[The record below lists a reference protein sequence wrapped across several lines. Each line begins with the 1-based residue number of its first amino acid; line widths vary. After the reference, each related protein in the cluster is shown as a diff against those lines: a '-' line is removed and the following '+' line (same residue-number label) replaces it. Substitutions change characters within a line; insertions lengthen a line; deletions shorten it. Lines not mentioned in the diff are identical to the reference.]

1 MASPKRLSVNAGVAP
16 PAVLTVHLMLS
27 LRLPTLALTASL
39 LAAYGVAGA
48 APVTHPTYH
57 NDGAM
62 TVDGVRYASLE
73 AYVASDAFRR
83 NGATCTTADVVALP
97 HAVPLIASDCTD
109 ARTVINPSY
118 DVGEITVPV
127 VFHVVTKTNGTGK
140 VDAAHIASQL
150 DELNQVYNPPGAV
163 AGLRFVLANRDP
175 DGKPTSGV
183 EYVANDAWFADP
195 GPGVANPMRQALSWN
210 PARYMNIFTNDG
222 GGSLGYTLLPFGTLN
237 ADDGITLQ
245 WNVVGRNPPLGAP
258 YDLGTVAAHE
268 VGHYFG
274 LLHTFNN
281 GCGSASAPYT
291 TGDLIADTTPT
302 AQPVFNC
309 GPAASGCS
317 FGSQIAPADNFMDY
331 SVDVCRMR
339 FSPEQ
344 FNRMRCAT
352 YNYRPALL
360 QRAPVAEFSTTV
372 TSLAV
377 NFTNASIADG
387 AAVAFHWDFGDGTT
401 SSDKTP
407 THTYAAAGSYNVT
420 LEVVA
425 GALAA
430 SKSQAV
436 IAVDDPTQASSDGG
450 CQSNAPAGSALAMV
464 VAALG
469 LVRRRTHRRA

>member
-1 MASPKRLSVNAGVAP
+1 
-16 PAVLTVHLMLS
+16 
-27 LRLPTLALTASL
+27 
-39 LAAYGVAGA
+39 
-48 APVTHPTYH
+48 
-57 NDGAM
+57 M
-62 TVDGVRYASLE
+62 TVDGVRYTSLE

-83 NGATCTTADVVALP
+83 NGATCTTSDAVAMPL
-97 HAVPLIASDCTD
+97 AVPLVAADCTD

-127 VFHVVTKTNGTGK
+127 VFHVVTKANGTGK

-163 AGLRFVLANRDP
+163 AGLHFVLANRTP

-195 GPGVANPMRQALSWN
+195 GPGNANPMRKALSWD

-237 ADDGITLQ
+237 SDDGLTLQ

-281 GCGSASAPYT
+281 GCGSANAPYT
-291 TGDLIADTTPT
+291 TGDLLADTTPT

-309 GPAASGCS
+309 GPSASGCN

-352 YNYRPALL
+352 HNYRPALL
-360 QRAPVAEFSTTV
+360 QRAPVAEFTATV
-372 TSLAV
+372 AALAV
-377 NFTNASIADG
+377 QFANASIADG
-387 AAVAFHWDFGDGTT
+387 ATVSFHWDFGDGAT

-407 THTYAAAGSYNVT
+407 THTYAAAGTYTVT

-430 SKSQAV
+430 TKSQAV
-436 IAVDDPTQASSDGG
+436 VTVDDPTQPTSDGG
-450 CQSNAPAGSALAMV
+450 CQSNAPAGGALAV
-464 VAALG
+464 FLAAVAVG
-469 LVRRRTHRRA
+469 RHRRRQR